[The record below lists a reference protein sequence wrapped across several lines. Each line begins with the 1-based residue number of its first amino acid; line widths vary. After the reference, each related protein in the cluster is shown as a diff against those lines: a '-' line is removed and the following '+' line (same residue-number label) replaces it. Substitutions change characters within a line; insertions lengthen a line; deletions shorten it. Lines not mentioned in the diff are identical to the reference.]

1 MRKRIKIEITDE
13 QRARAK
19 ELGEQARR
27 SRTSCPYV
35 HPELYAIWTAARYPR
50 RSEPI
55 APVVAG
61 ETLGDRVGRAL
72 SGSGCLVDG

>member
-1 MRKRIKIEITDE
+1 MRKRIKVEITDE
-13 QRARAK
+13 QRARARQYGN
-19 ELGEQARR
+19 EARKTR
-27 SRTSCPYV
+27 LSCPYV
-35 HPELYAIWTAARYPR
+35 EGSELAAIWTAARYPR

-72 SGSGCLVDG
+72 SGSGCLVD